1 MNELLAETVGVGVG
15 GETPYRTGNSPT
27 PPPRAHTITCFRGMP
42 PETWSTRRAPGA
54 GALVGAINEAYD
66 LGTGIASQRNI
77 KESAAVVPVPGS
89 APPSTISS
97 LLNSGTPVPAR
108 PRPRLGRAE
117 TRWRA
122 GSPGCWPGGVDD
134 FDERPLVAGDRRAQ
148 ERPISVVREWI
159 SGFAP
164 GQ

>member
-27 PPPRAHTITCFRGMP
+27 PLPRAHTITCFRGIA
-42 PETWSTRRAPGA
+42 TGDLVDAQSPGA

-134 FDERPLVAGDRRAQ
+134 FDERP
-148 ERPISVVREWI
+148 W
-159 SGFAP
+159 
-164 GQ
+164 